1 MNVVTVSAIIR
12 HLPRVKNNFRF
23 KCGSNI
29 TKHVYNLMFRGVQL
43 GEGGARRQF
52 ALYSL
57 RAPLFAP
64 GPSFRSGPLYSLRLR
79 APHSGGLK
87 MKIRGIQNKKF
98 KTTGYKYEKITKS
111 WSPNGPLNTILHR
124 DHIFLS
130 TALVMFLPKPFSRG
144 PPCLSYCQ

>member
-1 MNVVTVSAIIR
+1 MCIILCSGAFSWGR
-12 HLPRVKNNFRF
+12 GERGGNLPSIRS
-23 KCGSNI
+23 GP
-29 TKHVYNLMFRGVQL
+29 
-43 GEGGARRQF
+43 
-52 ALYSL
+52 LYSL
-57 RAPLFAP
+57 PAPLFAP
-64 GPSFRSGPLYSLRLR
+64 GPSIRSGLR